1 MEPNGASHAAPIT
14 SLLQRAG
21 AGDSRA
27 SEELMPLVYEE
38 LRKLARG
45 RVVKMAAGQTIQATD
60 LVHEAWMRLIAGGDP
75 GFESR
80 AHFFGAAANAMRNIL
95 VEQARKKATLKRD
108 GTRKKELQTDLPEI
122 LPGAPVDDVLA
133 LHDAL
138 EKLEEAHERPARIV
152 ELRFFA
158 GLSMPE
164 AAEIVGISLATAE
177 RDWRFARSW
186 LQHEMEEGSGP

>member
-1 MEPNGASHAAPIT
+1 MPSSPQTTELLLEVARGDRSAANT
-14 SLLQRAG
+14 LL
-21 AGDSRA
+21 
-27 SEELMPLVYEE
+27 PLVYDE
-38 LRKLARG
+38 LRALAEHYMRRERPG
-45 RVVKMAAGQTIQATD
+45 HTLQATA
-60 LVHEAWMRLIAGGDP
+60 LVHEAYLRLIDQSRVDWK
-75 GFESR
+75 SR

-108 GTRKKELQTDLPEI
+108 GTRKQELQTDLPEI
-122 LPGAPVDDVLA
+122 LPGAPVDDVLS

-138 EKLEEAHERPARIV
+138 GKLEEAHERPARIV

-164 AAEIVGISLATAE
+164 AAEIVGVSLATAE

-186 LQHEMEEGSGP
+186 LQHEMEEGSGR